1 MEDLLTWMIGG
12 LAILAGSGL
21 IGLCLGPWI
30 RQGAFPTW
38 RITPYV
44 QADLIVM
51 AAYRGTGVRDTPF
64 AHNSLTRFLTF
75 ISPSKDSVE
84 RRLQLAGLPRD
95 VLGFR
100 RSQLRWAV
108 SLGIVAAA
116 LSLLGFWGKTL
127 PIPGAFVMLTCFV
140 LAGLLIPDYRLTGAA
155 RRRQLHLNQEL
166 PDVIELLA
174 LAVGAGEPLYG
185 ALHRVSARCTDVAG
199 QELEKILAAADNGDS
214 LAPSLTAAR
223 ARNDSEILA
232 HLIDAIVSAL
242 ERGSPLAGVLRSQ
255 VAASRAVARTQLLTE
270 GGKKEVLMMVPVVF
284 LILPLTVVFALYPG
298 LVALQL

>member
-1 MEDLLTWMIGG
+1 MDNLLTWIVGSLACLAMRG
-12 LAILAGSGL
+12 LLGV
-21 IGLCLGPWI
+21 CLGPWI
-30 RQGAFPTW
+30 RQGSFPTW

-44 QADLIVM
+44 QADLAVM
-51 AAYRGTGVRDTPF
+51 TASRSGEVMETSF
-64 AHNSLTRFLTF
+64 IHNSLTKFLTL
-75 ISPSKDSVE
+75 ISPSKESVE
-84 RRLQLAGLPRD
+84 RRLQLAGLPID
-95 VLGFR
+95 VYGFR
-100 RSQLRWAV
+100 RSQLRWTLTGGGVAV
-108 SLGIVAAA
+108 A
-116 LSLLGFWGKTL
+116 LCLLGFWGSNL
-127 PIPGAFVMLTCFV
+127 QMFGAFVMLVCFV

-155 RRRQLHLNQEL
+155 RRRQLRLNQEL

-174 LAVGAGEPLYG
+174 LAVGAGESLYG

-255 VAASRAVARTQLLTE
+255 VADSRAAARTQLLTE

>member
-1 MEDLLTWMIGG
+1 MENVVPWIVGG
-12 LAILAGSGL
+12 LAVLVGSGF
-21 IGLCLGPWI
+21 IGVCLGPWI

-44 QADLIVM
+44 QSDLIGM
-51 AAYRGTGVRDTPF
+51 ATYRGAGLRDISFSP
-64 AHNSLTRFLTF
+64 NGLTKFLTF
-75 ISPSKDSVE
+75 ISPSKESVE
-84 RRLQLAGLPRD
+84 RRLDLAGLPKD
-95 VLGFR
+95 VCEFR
-100 RSQLRWAV
+100 RSQLRWAAF
-108 SLGIVAAA
+108 LGVLAVV
-116 LSLLGFWGKTL
+116 LSIIGFWGRTL

-140 LAGLLIPDYRLTGAA
+140 LAGLLVPDYRLTGAA
-155 RRRQLHLNQEL
+155 RRRQLSLNQEL

-255 VAASRAVARTQLLTE
+255 VADSRAVARTQLLTE

>member
-1 MEDLLTWMIGG
+1 MENAVTWIVGG
-12 LAILAGSGL
+12 LAVLVGSGF
-21 IGLCLGPWI
+21 IGVCLGPWI

-44 QADLIVM
+44 QADLIGM
-51 AAYRGTGVRDTPF
+51 AAYRGAGLRDTSF
-64 AHNSLTRFLTF
+64 SHNGLTRFLTF
-75 ISPSKDSVE
+75 ISPSKESVE
-84 RRLQLAGLPRD
+84 RRLELAGLPRD
-95 VLGFR
+95 VCEFR
-100 RSQLRWAV
+100 RSQLRWAA
-108 SLGIVAAA
+108 SLGMLAVV
-116 LSLLGFWGKTL
+116 LSIIGFWGRTL

-140 LAGLLIPDYRLTGAA
+140 LAGLLVPDYRLTGAA
-155 RRRQLHLNQEL
+155 RRRQLRLNQEL

-185 ALHRVSARCTDVAG
+185 ALHRVSARCAGVAG

-255 VAASRAVARTQLLTE
+255 VADSRAVARTQLLTE

>member
-1 MEDLLTWMIGG
+1 MEDLLIWMIGG

-64 AHNSLTRFLTF
+64 APNGLTRFLTF

-95 VLGFR
+95 VRGFR

-116 LSLLGFWGKTL
+116 LSLLGFLGKTL
-127 PIPGAFVMLTCFV
+127 PIPGAFVMLACFV

-255 VAASRAVARTQLLTE
+255 VADSRAVARTQLLAE

>member
-1 MEDLLTWMIGG
+1 MQDLLTWIIGG
-12 LAILAGSGL
+12 LAILVGGGL
-21 IGLCLGPWI
+21 IGVCLGPWI

-51 AAYRGTGVRDTPF
+51 AAYRGGGLRDTSF
-64 AHNSLTRFLTF
+64 APNGLTRFLTF

-95 VLGFR
+95 VRGFR

-108 SLGIVAAA
+108 SLGIVAAVV
-116 LSLLGFWGKTL
+116 SLLGFWGKTL
-127 PIPGAFVMLTCFV
+127 PIGGAFVMLTCFV

-255 VAASRAVARTQLLTE
+255 VADSRAVARTQLLTE